1 MYQGNI
7 LYRRSLLVN
16 FSQNFLV
23 TRFFSKELETDF
35 DATSFLES
43 AKDAFWISRLKEGL
57 CLLLFGA
64 GVLLIDGCSWQAID
78 QRTGQCIIQ
87 PHNHSSLPFAA
98 MQLQQQ
104 RKWDVLSEMVA
115 PKLLEKLQEDYKEHD
130 ERPDFKELD
139 WRWVLPDEFD
149 AGLVDLKFWSPR
161 RAEECV
167 ACAVAVGW
175 CTFVQGLGSI

>member
-1 MYQGNI
+1 MTGGWPKNRAGHYP
-7 LYRRSLLVN
+7 
-16 FSQNFLV
+16 
-23 TRFFSKELETDF
+23 
-35 DATSFLES
+35 ATH
-43 AKDAFWISRLKEGL
+43 
-57 CLLLFGA
+57 
-64 GVLLIDGCSWQAID
+64 
-78 QRTGQCIIQ
+78 
-87 PHNHSSLPFAA
+87 PHSSLPFAA

-130 ERPDFKELD
+130 ERPEFKELN

>member
-1 MYQGNI
+1 
-7 LYRRSLLVN
+7 
-16 FSQNFLV
+16 
-23 TRFFSKELETDF
+23 
-35 DATSFLES
+35 
-43 AKDAFWISRLKEGL
+43 
-57 CLLLFGA
+57 
-64 GVLLIDGCSWQAID
+64 
-78 QRTGQCIIQ
+78 
-87 PHNHSSLPFAA
+87 

-130 ERPDFKELD
+130 ERPEFKELD

-167 ACAVAVGW
+167 SFLWLRWAGVLIQRAMGRGV
-175 CTFVQGLGSI
+175 